1 MDLTRPDLSGYGP
14 HRFHLRA
21 LHVGAEAVDSVVGDL
36 DRLLHCVVGND
47 GQHGEFRTNALFRL
61 LVRLFAVVPYPTM
74 RA

>member
-1 MDLTRPDLSGYGP
+1 M
-14 HRFHLRA
+14 
-21 LHVGAEAVDSVVGDL
+21 GAEAVDSVVGDL